1 MLDLEVRTFKELKN
15 YEEFNDSGYDGV
27 SQA

>member
-1 MLDLEVRTFKELKN
+1 MLHLEVRTFKEFKN